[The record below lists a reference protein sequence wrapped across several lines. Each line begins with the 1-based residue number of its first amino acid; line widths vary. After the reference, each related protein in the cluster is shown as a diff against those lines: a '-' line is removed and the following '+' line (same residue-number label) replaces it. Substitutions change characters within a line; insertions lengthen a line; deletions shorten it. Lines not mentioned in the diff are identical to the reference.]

1 MPGGGEA
8 VEVHEQTIEELAAER
23 ATRQAQSARWNMNIV
38 IFIYAILA
46 TLMLLRFENV
56 ATEIVAPVSATGL
69 FMTWFMGWIRGNKLY
84 GRLYEQELQELQE
97 LYQAEKAEAVKEP
110 PLSPREREVLDLI
123 AFGQMN
129 KQIAFQLGVS
139 EQTIKNHVTN
149 ILQKLDVDDRTQAAV
164 LAIRQGWVSPD
175 NESKRVTSE
184 LVEVLNS

>member
-1 MPGGGEA
+1 MPGRGEA
-8 VEVHEQTIEELAAER
+8 VSVHKQTIEELAAER
-23 ATRQAQSARWNMNIV
+23 ATRRAQSTRWNMNIV
-38 IFIYAILA
+38 IFVYAILA
-46 TLMLLRFENV
+46 TLILLRLENV
-56 ATEIVAPVSATGL
+56 ATEIVAPVGATGL
-69 FMTWFMGWIRGNKLY
+69 FMTWFMGWIRGRKLY

-97 LYQAEKAEAVKEP
+97 LYQAEKAEVVKEP
-110 PLSPREREVLDLI
+110 PLSPREREVLDHI

-164 LAIRQGWVSPD
+164 LAIRQRWVSPD

-184 LVEVLNS
+184 LVEVLDS